1 MTLSTDRINVA
12 RAYMLQSAEVKKR
25 VAETCM
31 ESLIEASDLI
41 TEAFQSGCKLMLCG
55 NGGSAAD
62 CQHVA
67 TELVSRLTN
76 DFQRPSLPAIALT
89 TDTSL
94 LTAYANDTGFDGVF
108 ERQVQGLGKPGDV
121 LIGISTSGESNNVV
135 RAIAAASENGLRT
148 IALTG
153 ESGRIKEMA
162 DVSICVPSANT
173 QHIQEAHIA
182 LEHML
187 CHLVERMMFGS
198 SGEATGQK

>member
-1 MTLSTDRINVA
+1 MKLSTDRINAA
-12 RAYMLQSAEVKKR
+12 RAYMLQSAKVKKQ
-25 VAETCM
+25 VADKCM

-41 TEAFQSGCKLMLCG
+41 TDTFQSGGKLLLCG

-62 CQHVA
+62 CQHMA
-67 TELVSRLTN
+67 TELVSRLTA

-94 LTAYANDTGFDGVF
+94 LTAYANDSGFDGVF

-121 LIGISTSGESNNVV
+121 LVGISTSGKSTNVV
-135 RAIAAASENGLRT
+135 RAMTAASENGLRT

-153 ESGRIKEMA
+153 DSGRIKDMA
-162 DVSICVPSANT
+162 DVAICVPSSNT

-187 CHLVERMMFGS
+187 CHLVERSMFGPN
-198 SGEATGQK
+198 GEARGRK

>member
-1 MTLSTDRINVA
+1 MTLFTDRIAAA

-41 TEAFQSGCKLMLCG
+41 IDSFRSSGKLLLCG

-67 TELVSRLTN
+67 TELVSRLTS

-121 LIGISTSGESNNVV
+121 LVGISTSGDSTNVV
-135 RAIAAASENGLRT
+135 RAIAAASVIGMKT

-153 ESGRIKEMA
+153 ASGRIKEISN
-162 DVSICVPSANT
+162 VSICVPSTNT

-187 CHLVERMMFGS
+187 CHLVERMMFAS
-198 SGEATGQK
+198 DDETKRSK